1 VGEGGKEREMGINTM
16 EVHYTCMK
24 TAQKTYIEGGRR
36 EHLTVS
42 TIDGVNFSQN
52 TLHTYMLEI
61 S

>member
-1 VGEGGKEREMGINTM
+1 MGINTM